1 MTLKSIRR
9 SGHTGIVMINKQL
22 VASFLIPLLASAFTD
37 QASTKQA
44 LIMAMGAN
52 AKQTMPY
59 QWKQKIT
66 VVRKGNPMPPIIEL
80 LRFDATGQMQRMTI
94 SRPEEKKMGPLKAR
108 KAAGVKE
115 DVQAVMQMAGR
126 YANPQTLRDAIEK
139 GEIWEGQGYLRVQA
153 RSLFIPIDEMIVV
166 VSGSNFLPAKI
177 DCKTQYEGS
186 PVTIAVDYGQMPN
199 GPSVMTRMTVQI
211 PGEDIVV
218 NVESFDHV
226 KLAASNF
233 Q

>member
-1 MTLKSIRR
+1 
-9 SGHTGIVMINKQL
+9 MINKQL

-94 SRPEEKKMGPLKAR
+94 SRPEEKR
-108 KAAGVKE
+108 WV
-115 DVQAVMQMAGR
+115 R
-126 YANPQTLRDAIEK
+126 
-139 GEIWEGQGYLRVQA
+139 
-153 RSLFIPIDEMIVV
+153 
-166 VSGSNFLPAKI
+166 
-177 DCKTQYEGS
+177 
-186 PVTIAVDYGQMPN
+186 
-199 GPSVMTRMTVQI
+199 
-211 PGEDIVV
+211 
-218 NVESFDHV
+218 
-226 KLAASNF
+226 
-233 Q
+233 